1 MPFLPNH
8 ILINLL
14 LRLKKYSEDP
24 SFNLSGNLWERNVS
38 FANSHTVIHI
48 TLSQSTNPA
57 SPERPQAVGQ
67 FQATSSQTH
76 REWSLSMCKPTVLRS
91 VVYRGVTVLTPSPLS
106 TAPQLS
112 PHALQ
117 TNRYMSNNNQAITND
132 LVWPIIHYFM

>member
-1 MPFLPNH
+1 MYLERVLQMFALPPKPH
-8 ILINLL
+8 TYSFVVT
-14 LRLKKYSEDP
+14 LKKYSVDP
-24 SFNLSGNLWERNVS
+24 SCNLSGNLWERNFS

-57 SPERPQAVGQ
+57 SPECPQAVGQ

-91 VVYRGVTVLTPSPLS
+91 VVYRGVTVVTLSPLS

-112 PHALQ
+112 PHTHGKL
-117 TNRYMSNNNQAITND
+117 NGI
-132 LVWPIIHYFM
+132 

>member
-1 MPFLPNH
+1 MLFSVFGESLA
-8 ILINLL
+8 
-14 LRLKKYSEDP
+14 DVCP
-24 SFNLSGNLWERNVS
+24 SSQTCGNLWERNFS

-91 VVYRGVTVLTPSPLS
+91 VVYIGVTVLTLSPLS

-112 PHALQ
+112 PHARQ
-117 TNRYMSNNNQAITND
+117 TQWYMSNNNQVITNYLFWATID
-132 LVWPIIHYFM
+132 YFM